1 MKSLYIQLGR
11 AVTPI
16 LICIIVLFFHAAPA
30 RCADRPSYTGEPA
43 TIAHDFLELEKDF
56 GAGPAHRAALNG
68 LLNRS
73 FAAVTVRQSYTTEEA
88 VQTMLEIDA
97 LLKKEGFVFAN
108 NYLLSTGIETK
119 KIDCDNYC
127 ALYIAIA
134 EVLKIPVIP
143 VYAPNHSFL
152 RFYFDDGSYLN
163 WEPLEAAPLQDA
175 FYIKKMRI
183 PEQSLRKG
191 VYLKSLTRK
200 DASATFLGGRGIG
213 AWLLSRTKYRES
225 LPYFSS
231 AVETNPLF
239 SSAWHNR
246 GTAYYA
252 LKRLGEAENDLVKA
266 NELDPS
272 RPSTHNTLGDIY
284 FDVRNYERA
293 LDEYKKSIKLDTQN
307 YVPYYSIG
315 LIMKTLG
322 KEEQGR
328 EWLQKADEI
337 RKMKGR

>member
-1 MKSLYIQLGR
+1 MKPLFVPLNR
-11 AVTPI
+11 ALTPI
-16 LICIIVLFFHAAPA
+16 ILCLILFIHAAPS
-30 RCADRPSYTGEPA
+30 RCADRPAYTGQPA

-56 GAGPAHRAALNG
+56 GAGPAHRAALDG
-68 LLNRS
+68 LLNRAL
-73 FAAVTVRQSYTTEEA
+73 AAVTVRQSYTTEEA

-127 ALYIAIA
+127 ALYIAVA

-163 WEPLEAAPLQDA
+163 WEPLEATPLQDA
-175 FYIKKMRI
+175 FYVKKMRI

-200 DASATFLGGRGIG
+200 EFIAVEYNNIG

-231 AVETNPLF
+231 AVEINPLF

-252 LKRLGEAENDLVKA
+252 LKRLEEAQNDLVRA

-272 RPSTHNTLGDIY
+272 RASTHNTLGDIY

-293 LDEYKKSIKLDTQN
+293 LDEYKTSIKLDPQN

-315 LIMKTLG
+315 LIMKALG
-322 KEEQGR
+322 KENQSR
-328 EWLQKADEI
+328 EWLHKADEI